1 MILLVVES
9 DSSAGRLLSLTVLP
23 AAAGESGGRLFVICP
38 CVKTNA
44 FFFFFLE
51 VYLFRSADAW

>member
-23 AAAGESGGRLFVICP
+23 AAAGESGARLFVICP
-38 CVKTNA
+38 CIKTNVV
-44 FFFFFLE
+44 FFLA